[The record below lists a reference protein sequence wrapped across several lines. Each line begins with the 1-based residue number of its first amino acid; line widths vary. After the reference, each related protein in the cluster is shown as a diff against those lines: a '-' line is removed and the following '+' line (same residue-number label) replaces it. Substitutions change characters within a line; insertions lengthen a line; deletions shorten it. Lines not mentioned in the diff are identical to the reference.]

1 MDQWKIGAKQP
12 DDVEKSIAE
21 SLIEL
26 RMQYFIDFVDVKL
39 LRIPSNYLSLLFP
52 LVVRLMQK
60 IPSTARQ
67 IHC

>member
-12 DDVEKSIAE
+12 DEADKEIAE
-21 SLIEL
+21 SFVKLS
-26 RMQYFIDFVDVKL
+26 MQYFINFVDVKL
-39 LRIPSNYLSLLFP
+39 LRIPSNYLCLLFP